1 MPPFFIAPGSCRINI
16 ARSRQIS
23 PRSSAC
29 GCEVYGYT
37 VCVAAFYGFSA
48 PAVSTAVSTPVSN
61 DSLVDPVSAVA
72 QDVAAYLAKLNEA
85 QRAAVEHGGPQ
96 AFAPGATLPEPL
108 LVIAGAGSG
117 KTNTLAHRVAHL
129 VVNGADP
136 HRILL
141 LTFSRRA
148 AQEMTRRVS
157 RIAAGVPGAA
167 AVLAQGLTWAGT
179 FHGIGARLLREYAE
193 QIGLSPAF
201 TINDREDSADLMNL
215 VRHELGLSAKE
226 KRFPAKSTCLAI
238 YSRVVNTGDSLAD
251 VLARSFSWCLEWEPQ
266 LRALFA
272 AYVDAKQKQN
282 VLDYD
287 DLLLYWAHMAQEPVI
302 AADLA
307 ARFDHILVDEY
318 QDTNRLQASIL
329 LALKPDGRG
338 LTVVGDDAQAI
349 YSFRGATV
357 RNILDFPAQF
367 DPPARQVTLERNYRS
382 TEPILAASNA
392 VMDAA
397 TERYTKN
404 LWTDRA
410 SQQRPRLVTVADE
423 ATQARYVVEQ
433 ILEAREGGMKLKQ
446 QAVLFRAAH
455 HSATLEIELA
465 RRNIPFV
472 KFGGL
477 RFLDAAHVKDVLAV
491 LRWAEN
497 PLDRVAGFRVT
508 QLMPGIGPA
517 TAARLLDQVAACTG
531 AYRAAEAL
539 AAFAPPP
546 RAAEDWSAFTAL
558 IDGIGARATPWPA
571 EFERVRRW
579 YEPHL
584 ERNHEDAQV
593 RMADLLQMESIASTY
608 PSRERFL
615 TELTL
620 DPPDATSAESADPLL
635 DEDYLILS
643 TIHSAKGQ
651 EWRNVFVLNGVDG
664 CIPSDLGAGSD
675 EELEEERRLLY
686 VAMTRAKE
694 DLHIV
699 VPQRFYVHNQA
710 ASGDRHV
717 WASRTRFIA
726 PSMLPLFES
735 RAWPA
740 PPVASAPSA
749 AGLAAAARAKVEI
762 GAKLRKMWD

>member
-1 MPPFFIAPGSCRINI
+1 MPDAARDFSFSPDIAGS
-16 ARSRQIS
+16 ALS
-23 PRSSAC
+23 
-29 GCEVYGYT
+29 T
-37 VCVAAFYGFSA
+37 
-48 PAVSTAVSTPVSN
+48 VSTASLA
-61 DSLVDPVSAVA
+61 DSLSTNDIARE
-72 QDVAAYLAKLNEA
+72 AASYLAKLNDA

-96 AFAPGATLPEPL
+96 AFAPGAALPAPL

-129 VVNGADP
+129 VANGADP

-148 AQEMTRRVS
+148 AQEMTRRVA
-157 RIAAGVPGAA
+157 RIAAGVSGAA
-167 AVLAQGLTWAGT
+167 AALAQGLTWAGT

-193 QIGLSPAF
+193 QISLSPAF

-215 VRHELGLSAKE
+215 VRHELGLSAKD

-238 YSRVVNTGDSLAD
+238 YSRVVNTGDSLAN

-287 DLLLYWAHMAQEPVI
+287 DLLLYWAHMAAEPTI

-307 ARFDHILVDEY
+307 GRFDHILVDEY

-397 TERYTKN
+397 AERFTKN

-433 ILEAREGGMKLKQ
+433 ILEAREGGMNLMQ

-508 QLMPGIGPA
+508 QLLPGVGPA

-531 AYRAAEAL
+531 AYRAAQAL

-546 RAAEDWSAFTAL
+546 RAAEDWPAFATL
-558 IDGIGARATPWPA
+558 VDQLGMRATPWPA

-579 YEPHL
+579 YEPLL

-593 RMADLLQMESIASTY
+593 RLADLLQMESIASTY
-608 PSRERFL
+608 ASRERFL

-699 VPQRFYVHNQA
+699 VPQRFYLHNQA

-726 PSMLPLFES
+726 AQMLPLFES
-735 RAWPA
+735 SAWPPA
-740 PPVASAPSA
+740 PVVSAPSA

-762 GAKLRKMWD
+762 GAKLRKMWE

>member
-1 MPPFFIAPGSCRINI
+1 MSSVVDSPSAGLAAGTDPDV
-16 ARSRQIS
+16 AR
-23 PRSSAC
+23 
-29 GCEVYGYT
+29 
-37 VCVAAFYGFSA
+37 
-48 PAVSTAVSTPVSN
+48 
-61 DSLVDPVSAVA
+61 
-72 QDVAAYLAKLNEA
+72 DVAAWLSKLNDA
-85 QRAAVEHGGPQ
+85 QRAAVEHGSDRAAG
-96 AFAPGATLPEPL
+96 AAGLPGPL

-117 KTNTLAHRVAHL
+117 KTSTLAHRVAHL
-129 VVNGADP
+129 VLNGADP

-148 AQEMTRRVS
+148 AQEMTRRVA
-157 RIAAGVPGAA
+157 RIASGVPRAA
-167 AVLAQGLTWAGT
+167 AALAHGLTWAGT
-179 FHGIGARLLREYAE
+179 FHGVGARLLREYADR
-193 QIGLSPAF
+193 IGLAPGF

-226 KRFPAKSTCLAI
+226 KRFPSKSTCLAI
-238 YSRVVNTGDSLAD
+238 YSRVVNTGEPLAD
-251 VLARSFSWCLEWEPQ
+251 VLARAFSWCAEWEPQ

-272 AYVDAKQKQN
+272 AYVDAKQKQD

-287 DLLLYWAHMAQEPVI
+287 DLLLYWSHMAAEPSL
-302 AADLA
+302 AADLSG
-307 ARFDHILVDEY
+307 RFDHVLVDEY

-382 TEPILAASNA
+382 TQPILAASNA
-392 VMDAA
+392 VIDAA
-397 TERYTKN
+397 TERFTKN
-404 LWTDRA
+404 LWSDRA
-410 SQQRPRLVTVADE
+410 SAQRPRLVTVADE
-423 ATQARYVVEQ
+423 AQQARYVVEQ
-433 ILEAREGGMKLKQ
+433 VLEAREAGMKLKN

-455 HSATLEIELA
+455 HSAALEIELA
-465 RRNIPFV
+465 RRNIPYV

-477 RFLDAAHVKDVLAV
+477 RFLDAVHVKDVLAV

-497 PLDRVAGFRVT
+497 PLDRVAGFRVA
-508 QLMPGIGPA
+508 QLLPGVGPA
-517 TAARLLDQVAACTG
+517 NAARLLDQVAACSG
-531 AYRAAEAL
+531 AYRTADAL

-546 RAAEDWSAFTAL
+546 RAAEDWPAFVAL
-558 IDGIGARATPWPA
+558 MDAVCGRRTPWPG

-584 ERNHEDAQV
+584 ERNHEDAAA
-593 RMADLLQMESIASTY
+593 RHADLVQMESIACTY

-620 DPPDATSAESADPLL
+620 DPPDATSDESGVPLL

-664 CIPSDLGAGSD
+664 CIPSDLGTGSD
-675 EELEEERRLLY
+675 DEIDEERRLLY

-694 DLHIV
+694 ELHIV
-699 VPQRFYVHNQA
+699 VPQRFYVYNQT

-717 WASRTRFIA
+717 WASRTRFIPA
-726 PSMLPLFES
+726 PILPLFES
-735 RAWPA
+735 RAWPPA
-740 PPVASAPSA
+740 PVVAAPTA
-749 AGLAAAARAKVEI
+749 AGLAAAAQAKIEI